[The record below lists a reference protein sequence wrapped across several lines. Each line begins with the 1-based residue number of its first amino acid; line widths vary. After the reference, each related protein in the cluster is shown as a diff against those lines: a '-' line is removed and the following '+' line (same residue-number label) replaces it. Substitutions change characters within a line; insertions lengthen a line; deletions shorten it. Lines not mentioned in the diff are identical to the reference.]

1 MIKYRYEA
9 REVSFLIKILIKYR
23 YEANEVSFL
32 IKILIKYFSHLYAVI
47 IVYW

>member
-9 REVSFLIKILIKYR
+9 NEASFLIKILIKYR
-23 YEANEVSFL
+23 YEADEVSFL
-32 IKILIKYFSHLYAVI
+32 IKILKYFSHLYAVI